1 MTLVSMFTMLGT
13 VPVGAANRK
22 VGSDQ
27 QWVYSKVVK
36 TSTQAIYGMN
46 WWTNSYKING
56 ATAYCLNPSS
66 PGPEGDNMLIRYF
79 AVGNANLK
87 KAIYYYENG
96 DLTKKMNE
104 IRKTRWLFSSD
115 YSSFST
121 NDTKANYLFIHY
133 TMALIY
139 DNKQDWSYGL
149 TKSWIDGCKEL
160 KTYIEKKSTVPS
172 GYIAYYAQSRDDS
185 KQTLIVHL
193 NNKLTIE
200 KKSSVT
206 GEYLK
211 GATFTVYFNATIKVN
226 GKNVAMKV
234 SRGTY
239 TTGSNGKVTTSNLPP
254 GNYIITE
261 TKAPPGYSLNSST
274 KTVTLD
280 AKATKTQTKT
290 VTFENDPYIKLK
302 LAKVSSNNEVGYT
315 AFGDAVY
322 GVYTNSACTTPL
334 VVNGENV
341 KITTNKSGVG
351 TYRNTVP
358 YGKYYCKEI
367 SAPQGFALSNRVYQF
382 VDSGTVDGGF
392 PVYTP
397 KGNGTV
403 SDTPLVKFQLLKGS
417 ANEELTKDNDC
428 YSLEGAEYGIYTNP
442 SCTGAF
448 YSGKIVTDADGYGY
462 FVKNGD
468 TPTGKNSSS
477 SDKGTVAYQ
486 KISGSEL
493 SYDGSTTYY
502 CKEIK
507 APKGYDTARDS
518 NGNPIVYTF
527 KNAGVRDS
535 EGVMIYRAVDANGN
549 NPVDEPLADPM
560 ALGIQKRDSV
570 TGATTKLQG
579 AIFRIQYYATMIDA
593 DVNVNSL
600 SQVSGLD
607 SSTLKRTWYIE
618 TGSNGLA
625 GLDEEWVTSNPAYSS
640 DEFYTDT
647 YGDVS
652 IPLGTVVIQEVKA
665 PEGYE
670 VNKTLFCRRVDEDGI
685 NNSVALTIDVDETPS
700 NAYIGLTKMNSDYE
714 LVGGAMYG
722 LYTDSSCKSLVATV
736 FTDGKSDYQLF
747 KSRDGDADGNFLAM
761 VGKTYYIKEI
771 SAPTGYTLD
780 TNVYPVT
787 PTIANSTVGTALV
800 QKVFED
806 TALGNLLIEKDSE
819 DGIVEGLWFAVIDL
833 TNDIPY
839 PAVSTNSE
847 GKALVTGLPVYDK
860 QGNKIKYRVME
871 LGFRIDEDTPT
882 SYGGYSWTINGAETI
897 GYEGHTYE
905 GLGSIFNC
913 TSGELPEQSR
923 YLYGDPDNAGMQYEG
938 IDKELTV
945 GGTVTYSFVN
955 KVQKVRIHIKKENFD
970 GFGATIRFAVYDQF
984 DNYYGIVDVRN
995 GVGYM
1000 EESYLRPM
1008 YASLPVPGTSIFIPV
1023 KYKVKELGF
1032 VDPTG
1037 KLYFPDRY
1045 AGLVESELQ
1054 GADVSSDYAGDFCY
1068 DLLFELEN
1076 KPDLGNINIQKKS
1089 EDGGIEGI
1097 CFEISGWWYDDPEE
1111 YGGDGSYYEEPI
1123 GWDANGNSVY
1133 SVVVKTDRNGKVSA
1147 LNANLYDANGNPL
1160 EGLPVYCLETSD
1172 GIISYK
1178 ITELGYNNGDGTYTL
1193 PDRYV
1198 PNESVYYTLDEERSV
1213 TYTCE
1218 NTLKKGK
1225 LQVVKTSEDGKVD
1238 GLWFNISGVT
1248 GNGNNID
1255 IDVVT
1260 KEDGTSDVVENLP
1273 IYKYGTGAN
1282 NELISYTITE
1292 LGDKVYDDEGNWT
1305 GEYKLPNRY
1314 VTPTAKKVT
1323 LSNDETVVKTVSYK
1337 NRLVRGTV
1345 TLSKKD
1351 PNDNVLGGSVWQLYD
1366 EQTNEVVSFTQ
1377 TGPNTFVYSENGNK
1391 TEVTTGSNAKF
1402 ILNNLPFGNYYFKE
1416 VEAPAGF
1423 MPYAE
1428 KLYFSIMAD
1437 EEIVELEHDFSVRD
1451 HKPLLPSTG
1460 GEGNSSNYL
1469 YGAIMFITSIIFIS
1483 CGVKL
1488 KKKYKTVNGG

>member
-22 VGSDQ
+22 VSSDQ

-46 WWTNSYKING
+46 WWTHTYKING

-79 AVGNANLK
+79 EIGNANLK

-104 IRKTRWLFSSD
+104 IREKRWMFSDSYSYYSD
-115 YSSFST
+115 K
-121 NDTKANYLFIHY
+121 DTKANYLFIHY
-133 TMALIY
+133 TMALMY
-139 DNKQDWSYGL
+139 DSKQDWSYGL
-149 TKSWIDGCKEL
+149 TQSWIDGCKEL
-160 KTYIEKKSTVPS
+160 KTYIEKKSSAPD
-172 GYIAYYAQSRDDS
+172 GYVAYHAQARDDT
-185 KQTLIVHL
+185 KQTLILHF
-193 NNKLTIE
+193 NNKLTIG

-206 GEYLK
+206 GEYLA
-211 GATFTVYFNATIKVN
+211 GATFTVCYNATVTVD
-226 GKNVAMKV
+226 GKSVTMKV
-234 SRGTY
+234 GRGTY
-239 TTGSNGKVTTSNLPP
+239 TTGSNGKVTTNNLPP
-254 GNYIITE
+254 GKYIITE
-261 TKAPPGYSLNSST
+261 TKAPTGYSLNSKSQ
-274 KTVTLD
+274 TVTLD
-280 AKATKTQTKT
+280 AKATSTQTKT

-302 LAKVSSNNEVGYT
+302 LTKMSSNNEVGYT
-315 AFGDAVY
+315 SLSGAEY
-322 GVYTNSACTTPL
+322 GVYTDKACTKPL
-334 VVNGENV
+334 VVNSENV
-341 KITTNKSGVG
+341 KITTNKSGSG
-351 TYRNTVP
+351 TYRVAVP
-358 YGKYYCKEI
+358 HGTYYCKEL
-367 SAPQGFALSNRVYQF
+367 SAPIGFTVSDKVYKF
-382 VDSGTVDGGF
+382 VDSKTVEGGY
-392 PVYTP
+392 PVYVP
-397 KGNGTV
+397 EGNGSV
-403 SDTPLVKFQLLKGS
+403 YDTPVVKFQLLKSS

-428 YSLEGAEYGIYTNP
+428 YTLEGAEYSIYTDK
-442 SCTGAF
+442 SCTGAH
-448 YSGKIVTDADGYGY
+448 YAGKIVTDADGYGY
-462 FVKNGD
+462 FVQSGD
-468 TPTGKNSSS
+468 IPTGTNSHSK
-477 SDKGTVAYQ
+477 DKGTTAYQ
-486 KISGSEL
+486 KISGSSIPYSG
-493 SYDGSTTYY
+493 SYTYY
-502 CKEIK
+502 CKETK
-507 APKGYDTARDS
+507 APNGYDINNT
-518 NGNPIVYTF
+518 VYTF
-527 KNAGVRDS
+527 KNSGIRDS
-535 EGVMIYRAVDANGN
+535 EGVMIYRAVDDNGN
-549 NPVDEPLADPM
+549 NPVDEPLSDPM
-560 ALGIQKRDSV
+560 TVVIQKRDSV
-570 TGATTKLQG
+570 TGATTRLKG
-579 AIFRIQYYATMIDA
+579 AIFRVQYYSTIIPANK
-593 DVNVNSL
+593 DVASL
-600 SQVSGLD
+600 SEVPDLD
-607 SSTLKRTWYIE
+607 GTSLKRTWYIE
-618 TGSNGLA
+618 TDESGFA
-625 GLDEEWVTSNPAYSS
+625 GLDEESVTLNPLYPS
-640 DEFYTDT
+640 DDFYKNFAG
-647 YGDVS
+647 YVS
-652 IPLGTVVIQEVKA
+652 LPLGTIVIQEVKA

-670 VNKTLFCRRVDEDGI
+670 VNNTLFCRKVDEDGI
-685 NNSVALTIDVDETPS
+685 DTVALTVDVEETPS

-747 KSRDGDADGNFLAM
+747 KSRDGDAGGNFLAM

-833 TNDIPY
+833 TNDMPY

-970 GFGATIRFAVYDQF
+970 GSGATIRFAVYDQF

-1000 EESYLRPM
+1000 EESYVRPM

-1225 LQVVKTSEDGKVD
+1225 LQVVKTAEDGKVD

-1248 GNGNNID
+1248 GSGNDIN

-1273 IYKYGTGAN
+1273 IYKYGTGADN
-1282 NELISYTITE
+1282 VFIKYTVTE

-1377 TGPNTFVYSENGNK
+1377 TGSNTFMYSENGNK
-1391 TEVTTGSNAKF
+1391 TEVTTGSGAKF

-1428 KLYFSIMAD
+1428 KLYFSITAD